1 MKDFADVLSE
11 LLDINEFS
19 VTDLSTLS
27 GISERVIENY
37 LNGKILPTEETKSV
51 FFNILGK
58 PNEVLE
64 NERISIEEVAKI
76 LNVGQQAI
84 RIGLQRGIYTFGE
97 AIKNGSKYMYV
108 IPRRKFLA
116 YLESI

>member
-1 MKDFADVLSE
+1 MKDFAEVLRE

-37 LNGKILPTEETKSV
+37 LKGRILPTEETKNI

-64 NERISIEEVAKI
+64 NERISIEEVARI
-76 LNVGQQAI
+76 LQVSEQAV
-84 RIGLQRGIYTFGE
+84 RIGLQRGIYKFGE
-97 AIKNGSKYMYV
+97 AIKSKSKYSYV
-108 IPRRKFLA
+108 IPKSKFMA
-116 YLESI
+116 YLQAN